1 MKLKKQ
7 LHRRVDGYSIYIDEF
22 ATVWRVSAKRKG
34 YAMPCAVGWSYK
46 KKDYPTVDALVMQFM
61 REVGAYR
68 ISALSCVSKRTV
80 LPKKK

>member
-7 LHRRVDGYSIYIDEF
+7 LHRRVDDYSIYIDEF
-22 ATVWRVSAKRKG
+22 ATVWRVSAKRRG

-46 KKDYPTVDALVMQFM
+46 KQDYPTVDALVMQFM

-68 ISALSCVSKRTV
+68 ISALTCISKRINLTN
-80 LPKKK
+80 KK